1 MCTDGAPLDAGWYTG
16 GMQEVATARR
26 LVDRALERLEAE
38 ADDHPLKA
46 IDPMKLRRLLAEAA
60 FREIRSLQRE
70 IAEESRDPS

>member
-1 MCTDGAPLDAGWYTG
+1 
-16 GMQEVATARR
+16 MQEVATARR